1 MVMSELLAELE
12 IFGTLPDK
20 ISQAVEE
27 QAEIA
32 PYAPGEVVVPAEQP
46 VTFFGLLLEGE
57 ITAYLPAR
65 EGEPLAIETLGPGD
79 HFGEMSL
86 LTGLGSPV
94 DLIAGGPSR
103 LLMIPGNL
111 FSRWVQVDPAALQRF
126 SKSIARRSTLIE
138 QAQQKKGQVVAEREA
153 DEDPYGLSLA
163 PDEPQRI
170 LVLNLRTGS
179 LKYRF
184 FDTDDESRN
193 VEGQVEWIGQAG
205 TLQTH
210 VTAKGESVFELGRAE
225 HREALQAALD
235 RLVDPEFGTLESLDE
250 ITAVGHRIVH
260 GGTKYSSPVRIDEQV
275 LQDIRDLAPLAPLHN
290 PMHALGIEW
299 MQEILPTVPHVAV
312 FDTAFHQTM
321 PRYAFRY
328 ALPEKLYEEDGIRR
342 FGFHGTSHQYVGLMA
357 ATFLKERFS
366 RLKLITCHL
375 GEGASACAIDHGRSV
390 DTSMGL
396 TPLEGLVMVTRS
408 GDIDPAIVIHLMRQ
422 GHSAD
427 EIDHLL
433 NRESGLKGL
442 SGLSGDT
449 REIAAAANAGD
460 RKAMLAAE
468 VFAYRLRKYIGAY
481 YAVLGGLD
489 VLVFTGGIGENAA
502 GVRSMA
508 CQELW
513 GLGILIDAV
522 KNRAAGDNP
531 QGVVDIS
538 HPNSKVKV
546 LVIRSDASRM
556 IARETIRILGYE
568 AITKQLQAS
577 QIPIPIGVSAHHVH
591 LSQKHVEQLFG
602 RGHQLTS
609 RIPLAQPGQF
619 ACEEQ
624 VRLVGPRGSID
635 RVRVLGPARQE
646 TQVEISRTEGY
657 QLGINAPVRMSG
669 DLGGTPGLILEGP
682 EGRVELKE
690 GVIYAHRH
698 LHMTPTDARRLG
710 LKDRDV
716 VQVRVGG
723 ERELI
728 FGDVAV
734 RVSPKYK
741 LELHLDT
748 DEANAAELN
757 SGDVAYLDRIQQPPQ
772 KQLFAEIKSR
782 TWSRADAV
790 RKAGLISELLEIL
803 GSQPEDMLRHE
814 YVDLFAER

>member
-1 MVMSELLAELE
+1 MVMSDLLAEWE
-12 IFGTLPDK
+12 IFAALPEK
-20 ISQAVEE
+20 VAQAIQEE
-27 QAEIA
+27 AEIA
-32 PYAPGEVVVPAEQP
+32 PYAPGEVVVSAGQP
-46 VTFFGLLLEGE
+46 FTFFGLILEGE

-65 EGEPLAIETLGPGD
+65 EGEPLTIETLGPGD

-86 LTGLGSPV
+86 LTGLNSPV

-103 LLMIPGNL
+103 LLMIPVNL
-111 FSRWVQVDPAALQRF
+111 FHRWVQIDPSALQRF
-126 SKSIARRSTLIE
+126 SKSIARRSAIIE
-138 QAQQKKGQVVAEREA
+138 HGQREQQQAVAAQDA
-153 DEDPYGLSLA
+153 DEDPYGLNLT

-179 LKYRF
+179 LKYRL

-193 VEGQVEWIGQAG
+193 VDGQVEWIGQPG

-210 VTAKGESVFELGRAE
+210 ITVKGESVFELGQVG

-235 RLVDPEFGTLESLDE
+235 RLVDPEIGVLDSLDE
-250 ITAVGHRIVH
+250 ITAVGHRVVH

-275 LQDIRDLAPLAPLHN
+275 LQDIRDLAHLAPLHN

-299 MQEILPTVPHVAV
+299 MQEILPGVPHVAV

-321 PRYAFRY
+321 PRYAYRY
-328 ALPEKLYEEDGIRR
+328 ALPEELYEQDGIRR
-342 FGFHGTSHQYVGLMA
+342 FGFHGPSHQYVGLMA
-357 ATFLKERFS
+357 ATYVKERFS
-366 RLKLITCHL
+366 RLKIITCHL
-375 GEGASACAIDHGRSV
+375 GEGASVCAIDHGRSV

-408 GDIDPAIVIHLMRQ
+408 GDIDPAIVTHLMRK
-422 GHSAD
+422 GLSAD
-427 EIDHLL
+427 EIDRLL

-513 GLGILIDAV
+513 QLGILVDAV
-522 KNRAAGDNP
+522 KNRAAGENP
-531 QGVVDIS
+531 AGVVDIS
-538 HPNSKVKV
+538 HPDSRVKV
-546 LVIRSDASRM
+546 LIIPSDASRM
-556 IARETIRILGYE
+556 IARETIRIMGYE
-568 AITKQLQAS
+568 AITRQLQAS

-591 LSQKHVEQLFG
+591 LSQKHVEALFG
-602 RGHQLTS
+602 RGHQLTP
-609 RIPLAQPGQF
+609 RAPLAQPGQF

-635 RVRVLGPARQE
+635 RVRVLGPARAE

-657 QLGINAPVRMSG
+657 RLGINAPIRMSG
-669 DLGGTPGLILEGP
+669 DLGGTPGLALEGP
-682 EGRVELKE
+682 EGRVEIKQ
-690 GVIYAHRH
+690 GVIYAQRH
-698 LHMTPTDARRLG
+698 MHMTPTDARRLG
-710 LKDRDV
+710 LQDRDM
-716 VQVRVGG
+716 VRVRVEGD
-723 ERELI
+723 RELI

-748 DEANAAELN
+748 DEANAAQID
-757 SGDVAYLDRIQQPPQ
+757 SGDVAYLDSIQQ
-772 KQLFAEIKSR
+772 R
-782 TWSRADAV
+782 GNR
-790 RKAGLISELLEIL
+790 G
-803 GSQPEDMLRHE
+803 
-814 YVDLFAER
+814 